1 MATLLVSQMLVMCCV
16 AVVQGVLVFMQ
27 LVFWSNGCHI
37 SYALMLGKGGVYHQP
52 NKYNQEYITV
62 IYSGTVDDSS
72 DILRIVC
79 VCVCACVYVCVYVC
93 ACVCVCLSVCLS
105 VSVCVC
111 VCVRAYVCACMRM
124 SGCLCVFHL
133 HVSY

>member
-1 MATLLVSQMLVMCCV
+1 
-16 AVVQGVLVFMQ
+16 MQ
-27 LVFWSNGCHI
+27 LVFQSNGCHI

-79 VCVCACVYVCVYVC
+79 VCVCVC
-93 ACVCVCLSVCLS
+93 ACVCVCVCMC
-105 VSVCVC
+105 VYVCVC
-111 VCVRAYVCACMRM
+111 V
-124 SGCLCVFHL
+124 
-133 HVSY
+133 